1 MTAMRHT
8 HRGFTLIELIISLTV
23 VAVVFVG
30 VVAMAGVQQRSYT
43 QGHRQRAS
51 QENAR
56 AALSFIEEKASIAGF
71 GLDAPLALDLDRFQG
86 ADCPTQMSPCARD
99 AVDNSDEL
107 VFQARN
113 PRYWVGADYSTE
125 PAGNAWRIQDV
136 AGDTVKVHIRT
147 GQRILAGQIVQAV
160 CRAGSK
166 YAYMTV
172 RDSTPVITDVNGQD
186 VNITMRSVV
195 SADPFRRQDAA
206 TDGCFR
212 GGEARLY
219 LVDRFRFHVRPVLVS
234 GSRYDPYLMLDTGVD
249 VNADGT
255 IDANDE
261 IVIAEGIELLQ
272 VGYVL
277 FDPALPLRGLTSG
290 TAVTFTSGASGVT
303 TGNGITTLSFP
314 GTVQA
319 GQSPYQ
325 PTSWYGYSVSPPG
338 AAQRRD
344 DHQANIVALKI
355 AVSARSAEP
364 AADGVGTTRT
374 PLYNMNAVPTWLE
387 ANVPFERLTVES
399 TIPMRNMLARGM
411 NDF

>member
-1 MTAMRHT
+1 MRHP
-8 HRGFTLIELIISLTV
+8 HRGFSLIELLVSLTV

-30 VVAMAGVQQRSYT
+30 VVAMARVQQRSYT
-43 QGHRQRAS
+43 QGHQQRAS

-56 AALSFIEEKASIAGF
+56 AALAFIEEKASIAGF
-71 GLDAPLALDLDRFQG
+71 GLDAPLALDLDRFHG
-86 ADCPTQMSPCARD
+86 ADCPLPPCARD

-136 AGDTVKVHIRT
+136 VGDTVRVRIRT

-172 RDSTPVITDVNGQD
+172 RDNTPVVTDVNGQD
-186 VNITMRSVV
+186 VTITMRSVV
-195 SADPFRRQDAA
+195 STDPFRRQDAA

-219 LVDRFRFHVRPVLVS
+219 LIDRFRFHVRPVLVF

-277 FDPALPLRGLTSG
+277 FDPALPLRGLTPG
-290 TAVTFTSGASGVT
+290 TAVTFTSGASGGT
-303 TGNGITTLSFP
+303 TGTGITTLSFP
-314 GTVQA
+314 GTVQP

-338 AAQRRD
+338 AAERRN
-344 DHQANIVALKI
+344 DHQANIVALKV

-364 AADGVGTTRT
+364 ATEASAGSART
-374 PLYNMNAVPTWLE
+374 PFYNLNAVPSWLE
-387 ANVPFERLTVES
+387 PNVPYERLTVES
-399 TIPMRNMLARGM
+399 TIPLRNMLVRGM